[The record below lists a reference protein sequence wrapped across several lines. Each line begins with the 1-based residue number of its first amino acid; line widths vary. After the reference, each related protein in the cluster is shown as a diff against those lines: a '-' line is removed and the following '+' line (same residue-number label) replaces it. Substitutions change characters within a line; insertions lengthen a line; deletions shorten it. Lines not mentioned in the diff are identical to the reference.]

1 MRLPFR
7 FLVCAGLAVMAS
19 ACATF
24 GTNVEGSFQCR
35 APKGDCAPS
44 HVLDARATSDMAI
57 EKNPQLARRPAI
69 SVAAGDQA
77 RTSERTLRIV
87 FPARVDEA
95 GTLHDEAVA
104 WAVIENP
111 RWAAELRRKPGEVSA
126 PPLMRQLKRQLKAVQ
141 TTAQTGAQ
149 ADDMLA
155 ADVMDEATTA
165 PPDLGASDAELIQ
178 PDNHSDLFPLV
189 SPPVPGRSRAR
200 GFGTVAGFGK
210 PSETA
215 WVIMDCRTAPL
226 CNQSPS
232 WAVTRDGNFRSKALR
247 SSCPKI
253 SPVPSS
259 QGPITAAK
267 SVLFFGVKV
276 DDVARMYRLGFS

>member
-7 FLVCAGLAVMAS
+7 FLACAGLAVMAS

-44 HVLDARATSDMAI
+44 HVLDARATSDMTIA
-57 EKNPQLARRPAI
+57 KNPQHAMRPTI

-77 RTSERTLRIV
+77 RTSERTLKIV

-95 GTLHDEAVA
+95 GTLHDEAIV

-111 RWAAELRRKPGEVSA
+111 RWAAELRRRPGDQAA

-141 TTAQTGAQ
+141 AEVKTSVQ
-149 ADDMLA
+149 ADS
-155 ADVMDEATTA
+155 MDEATTTR
-165 PPDLGASDAELIQ
+165 SDRSTSDPELLIQ

-189 SPPVPGRSRAR
+189 SPPVSPSLADETATGADAP
-200 GFGTVAGFGK
+200 VAGGLHA
-210 PSETA
+210 TA
-215 WVIMDCRTAPL
+215 SPHEPAPRLSNTRAPL
-226 CNQSPS
+226 TFPS
-232 WAVTRDGNFRSKALR
+232 IEAIEAARRDAAASKAQ
-247 SSCPKI
+247 PEKE
-253 SPVPSS
+253 
-259 QGPITAAK
+259 QN
-267 SVLFFGVKV
+267 
-276 DDVARMYRLGFS
+276 

>member
-1 MRLPFR
+1 MRLPSR
-7 FLVCAGLAVMAS
+7 FLACAGLALTAS

-44 HVLDARATSDMAI
+44 HVLDARATSDMAA
-57 EKNPQLARRPAI
+57 EKNPQHAKRTAI
-69 SVAAGDQA
+69 AVAAGDQA

-141 TTAQTGAQ
+141 APAQTGAQ
-149 ADDMLA
+149 ADNMLA
-155 ADVMDEATTA
+155 ADSMNEASTA
-165 PPDLGASDAELIQ
+165 QADHSTPDAEILTQ

-189 SPPVPGRSRAR
+189 SPPVSPSPANETATGADAP
-200 GFGTVAGFGK
+200 VAGGLHATVSPHDAAPR
-210 PSETA
+210 PSNT
-215 WVIMDCRTAPL
+215 RTPL
-226 CNQSPS
+226 TFPS
-232 WAVTRDGNFRSKALR
+232 IEAIEAAKRDAAASKAQ
-247 SSCPKI
+247 PEKE
-253 SPVPSS
+253 
-259 QGPITAAK
+259 QN
-267 SVLFFGVKV
+267 
-276 DDVARMYRLGFS
+276 

>member
-44 HVLDARATSDMAI
+44 HVLDDRATSDMTTD
-57 EKNPQLARRPAI
+57 KNSQHGIRPAMA
-69 SVAAGDQA
+69 VAAGDQA
-77 RTSERTLRIV
+77 RTSERTLKIV

-111 RWAAELRRKPGEVSA
+111 RWAAELRRNPGEKSA

-149 ADDMLA
+149 ADNMLA

-165 PPDLGASDAELIQ
+165 PSDQGTPEAEILIQ

-189 SPPVPGRSRAR
+189 SPPVSPSPANETATGADAP
-200 GFGTVAGFGK
+200 VAGGLHA
-210 PSETA
+210 TA
-215 WVIMDCRTAPL
+215 SPHDPAPRLSNTRAPL
-226 CNQSPS
+226 TFPS
-232 WAVTRDGNFRSKALR
+232 IESIEAAKRDAAASKAQ
-247 SSCPKI
+247 PEKE
-253 SPVPSS
+253 
-259 QGPITAAK
+259 QN
-267 SVLFFGVKV
+267 
-276 DDVARMYRLGFS
+276 

>member
-7 FLVCAGLAVMAS
+7 FLACAGLAVMAS

-44 HVLDARATSDMAI
+44 HVLDARATSDMTA
-57 EKNPQLARRPAI
+57 EKNPQHATRPGIA
-69 SVAAGDQA
+69 VAAGDRA

-104 WAVIENP
+104 WTVIENP
-111 RWAAELRRKPGEVSA
+111 RWAAELRRKPGDQAA

-141 TTAQTGAQ
+141 ATAQTDAQ
-149 ADDMLA
+149 PDNVLA
-155 ADVMDEATTA
+155 TDKLDEATTA
-165 PPDLGASDAELIQ
+165 QSDQSAPDAEFLVQ

-189 SPPVPGRSRAR
+189 SPPVSPSPANETATGADAP
-200 GFGTVAGFGK
+200 VAGGLHA
-210 PSETA
+210 TA
-215 WVIMDCRTAPL
+215 SPHDPAPRLSNTRAPL
-226 CNQSPS
+226 TFPS
-232 WAVTRDGNFRSKALR
+232 IEAIEAAKRDAAASKAQ
-247 SSCPKI
+247 PEKE
-253 SPVPSS
+253 
-259 QGPITAAK
+259 QN
-267 SVLFFGVKV
+267 
-276 DDVARMYRLGFS
+276 

>member
-189 SPPVPGRSRAR
+189 SPPVSPSPADETATGGDAP
-200 GFGTVAGFGK
+200 VAGGLHA
-210 PSETA
+210 TA
-215 WVIMDCRTAPL
+215 SPHDPASRLSNTRAPL
-226 CNQSPS
+226 TFPS
-232 WAVTRDGNFRSKALR
+232 IEAIEAAKRDAEASKAQ
-247 SSCPKI
+247 PEKE
-253 SPVPSS
+253 
-259 QGPITAAK
+259 QN
-267 SVLFFGVKV
+267 
-276 DDVARMYRLGFS
+276 

>member
-7 FLVCAGLAVMAS
+7 FLACAGLAVMAS

-44 HVLDARATSDMAI
+44 HVLDARATSDMTT
-57 EKNPQLARRPAI
+57 EKNPQHAKHTAI
-69 SVAAGDQA
+69 AVAAGDQA

-111 RWAAELRRKPGEVSA
+111 RWAAELRRKPGDQAA

-141 TTAQTGAQ
+141 ATAQTGAQ
-149 ADDMLA
+149 ADTMLA
-155 ADVMDEATTA
+155 ADSMDEDTTA
-165 PPDLGASDAELIQ
+165 RSDQSIPDPEFLVQ

-189 SPPVPGRSRAR
+189 SPPAFPSPADETATGVDAP
-200 GFGTVAGFGK
+200 VAGGLHA
-210 PSETA
+210 TA
-215 WVIMDCRTAPL
+215 SPHDPAPRLSNTRAPL
-226 CNQSPS
+226 TFPS
-232 WAVTRDGNFRSKALR
+232 IKA
-247 SSCPKI
+247 I
-253 SPVPSS
+253 E
-259 QGPITAAK
+259 AAK
-267 SVLFFGVKV
+267 RGAATSNEPPEKEQN
-276 DDVARMYRLGFS
+276 

>member
-7 FLVCAGLAVMAS
+7 FLACAGLAVMAS

-44 HVLDARATSDMAI
+44 HVLDARATSDMAA
-57 EKNPQLARRPAI
+57 EKNPLHATRPAI
-69 SVAAGDQA
+69 AVAAGDQA
-77 RTSERTLRIV
+77 RTSEHTLRIV

-111 RWAAELRRKPGEVSA
+111 RWAAELRRKPGDQAA

-141 TTAQTGAQ
+141 ATAQTSVQ
-149 ADDMLA
+149 ADS
-155 ADVMDEATTA
+155 MDEATTA
-165 PPDLGASDAELIQ
+165 QSDPSTPDAEILTQ

-189 SPPVPGRSRAR
+189 SPPVSPSPADETATGADAP
-200 GFGTVAGFGK
+200 VAGGLHATASPHDRAPRLSNTRTQLTF
-210 PSETA
+210 PSIEA
-215 WVIMDCRTAPL
+215 IEA
-226 CNQSPS
+226 
-232 WAVTRDGNFRSKALR
+232 AKRDAAASKAQ
-247 SSCPKI
+247 PEKE
-253 SPVPSS
+253 
-259 QGPITAAK
+259 QN
-267 SVLFFGVKV
+267 
-276 DDVARMYRLGFS
+276 

>member
-7 FLVCAGLAVMAS
+7 FLACAGLALMAS

-44 HVLDARATSDMAI
+44 HVLDARATSAMAT
-57 EKNPQLARRPAI
+57 EKDPQQTAMRPAMV
-69 SVAAGDQA
+69 VAVGDRA

-189 SPPVPGRSRAR
+189 SPPVSPSPANETATGADAP
-200 GFGTVAGFGK
+200 VAGGLNA
-210 PSETA
+210 TA
-215 WVIMDCRTAPL
+215 SPHDPAPRLSNTRAPL
-226 CNQSPS
+226 TFPS
-232 WAVTRDGNFRSKALR
+232 IEAIEAAKRDAAASKAQ
-247 SSCPKI
+247 PEKE
-253 SPVPSS
+253 
-259 QGPITAAK
+259 QN
-267 SVLFFGVKV
+267 
-276 DDVARMYRLGFS
+276 

>member
-7 FLVCAGLAVMAS
+7 FLACAGLAVMAS

-44 HVLDARATSDMAI
+44 HVLDARATSGMAT
-57 EKNPQLARRPAI
+57 EKNPQHAMRPAI
-69 SVAAGDQA
+69 TVAAGDQA
-77 RTSERTLRIV
+77 RTSERTLKIV

-141 TTAQTGAQ
+141 APAQTGAQ
-149 ADDMLA
+149 ADKMLA
-155 ADVMDEATTA
+155 ADSMGEASTLLSDRSS
-165 PPDLGASDAELIQ
+165 PDAEFLTQ
-178 PDNHSDLFPLV
+178 PHNHSDLFPLV
-189 SPPVPGRSRAR
+189 SPPVPPSPAD
-200 GFGTVAGFGK
+200 GTATGADAPVAGGLHA
-210 PSETA
+210 TA
-215 WVIMDCRTAPL
+215 SPHDPAPRLSDTRAPL
-226 CNQSPS
+226 TFPS
-232 WAVTRDGNFRSKALR
+232 IEAIEAAKRDAAASKAQ
-247 SSCPKI
+247 PEKE
-253 SPVPSS
+253 
-259 QGPITAAK
+259 QN
-267 SVLFFGVKV
+267 
-276 DDVARMYRLGFS
+276 

>member
-7 FLVCAGLAVMAS
+7 FLACAVLAVMAS

-44 HVLDARATSDMAI
+44 HVLDARATRDVATD
-57 EKNPQLARRPAI
+57 KNLQHATRPGIA
-69 SVAAGDQA
+69 VAAGDQA

-111 RWAAELRRKPGEVSA
+111 RWAAELRRKPGEGSA

-141 TTAQTGAQ
+141 APAQTSAQ
-149 ADDMLA
+149 ADNMLA
-155 ADVMDEATTA
+155 TDSMGEVSTLLWDRSS
-165 PPDLGASDAELIQ
+165 PDAETLAQ
-178 PDNHSDLFPLV
+178 PHNHSDLFPLV
-189 SPPVPGRSRAR
+189 SPPVSPSPANETATGADAP
-200 GFGTVAGFGK
+200 VAGGLHA
-210 PSETA
+210 TA
-215 WVIMDCRTAPL
+215 SPHDPAPRLSNTRAPL
-226 CNQSPS
+226 TFPS
-232 WAVTRDGNFRSKALR
+232 IEAIEAAKRDAAASKAQAE
-247 SSCPKI
+247 KE
-253 SPVPSS
+253 
-259 QGPITAAK
+259 QN
-267 SVLFFGVKV
+267 
-276 DDVARMYRLGFS
+276 

>member
-44 HVLDARATSDMAI
+44 HVLDARATSDMTT
-57 EKNPQLARRPAI
+57 EKNPLHATRPAMA
-69 SVAAGDQA
+69 VAAGDRA

-111 RWAAELRRKPGEVSA
+111 RWAAELRRNPGEKSA

-141 TTAQTGAQ
+141 ATAHSSVQ
-149 ADDMLA
+149 ADNMLA
-155 ADVMDEATTA
+155 ADSMDEATTA
-165 PPDLGASDAELIQ
+165 QSDQGTPEAEILIQ

-189 SPPVPGRSRAR
+189 SPPVSPSPANETATGADAP
-200 GFGTVAGFGK
+200 VAGGLHA
-210 PSETA
+210 TA
-215 WVIMDCRTAPL
+215 SPHDTAPRL
-226 CNQSPS
+226 SNTRAPLTFPS
-232 WAVTRDGNFRSKALR
+232 IEAIEAAKRDAAASKAL
-247 SSCPKI
+247 PEKE
-253 SPVPSS
+253 
-259 QGPITAAK
+259 QN
-267 SVLFFGVKV
+267 
-276 DDVARMYRLGFS
+276 

>member
-7 FLVCAGLAVMAS
+7 FLACAGLAVMAS

-44 HVLDARATSDMAI
+44 HVLDARATSDMAA
-57 EKNPQLARRPAI
+57 EKNPQLAMRPAI

-77 RTSERTLRIV
+77 RTSERTLKIV

-111 RWAAELRRKPGEVSA
+111 RWAAELRRNPGEKSA

-141 TTAQTGAQ
+141 ATAQTSAQ
-149 ADDMLA
+149 ADIMLA
-155 ADVMDEATTA
+155 PDSRDEAGIA
-165 PPDLGASDAELIQ
+165 PSGLGAPDAEILTQ

-189 SPPVPGRSRAR
+189 SPPAFPSPADETATGADAP
-200 GFGTVAGFGK
+200 VAGGLNA
-210 PSETA
+210 TA
-215 WVIMDCRTAPL
+215 SPHDPAPRLSNTRAPL
-226 CNQSPS
+226 TFPS
-232 WAVTRDGNFRSKALR
+232 IEA
-247 SSCPKI
+247 I
-253 SPVPSS
+253 E
-259 QGPITAAK
+259 AAK
-267 SVLFFGVKV
+267 RDAAASKV
-276 DDVARMYRLGFS
+276 QPEKEQN